1 MVFGIEGGGN
11 VVAIFEND
19 EHLVVAKELTEREA
33 ASVVVEAEHVGVKPH
48 FASAECRS
56 AVLLER
62 DAVYFILGDEI
73 SARLLALDGEL
84 REIHIELQHLQAEFR
99 LEGNLQHFSL
109 AIGVGCEPENLRA
122 GLALREVVFLV
133 AGQACYGEALH
144 IYYAALAVLIEDIV
158 DGAGIVAL
166 KHV

>member
-1 MVFGIEGGGN
+1 M
-11 VVAIFEND
+11 
-19 EHLVVAKELTEREA
+19 
-33 ASVVVEAEHVGVKPH
+33 
-48 FASAECRS
+48 
-56 AVLLER
+56 LLER

-122 GLALREVVFLV
+122 GFALGEVILLV
-133 AGQACYGEALH
+133 AGESCNGEALH
-144 IYYAALAVLIEDIV
+144 IDNAALTVLIEHIV